1 MVTGTCQFISAP
13 IVGIL
18 SKKLDLRIMLAIG
31 LTMFGSS
38 VWLNH
43 YVTSEWGFWELATPQ
58 AVRGFSLMLCF
69 VPINTLALGT
79 LPVDRLKNAS
89 GLYNLMRNLGGALGL
104 ATINTVLIER
114 LALHESR
121 LSDHLT
127 LTSPRVQ
134 QMLDGLSARIAP
146 TLGGD
151 ATLPAT
157 KILWRMMEQQAHVL
171 TFSDCLLLMSL
182 VFFGAVFLMPLIH
195 KPRAFTQ
202 RGH

>member
-1 MVTGTCQFISAP
+1 MSFVLGIGLYGSVYLLPLFLAQVRGYNSLQIGLVMMVTGTCQFISAP

-31 LTMFGSS
+31 LTLFGSS

-43 YVTSEWGFWELATPQ
+43 YVTSDWGFWELATPQ
-58 AVRGFSLMLCF
+58 AIRGFSLMLCF
-69 VPINTLALGT
+69 VPINSLALGT

-89 GLYNLMRNLGGALGL
+89 GLYNLMRN
-104 ATINTVLIER
+104 
-114 LALHESR
+114 
-121 LSDHLT
+121 
-127 LTSPRVQ
+127 
-134 QMLDGLSARIAP
+134 
-146 TLGGD
+146 LGGD

-195 KPRAFTQ
+195 KPRASTQ